1 MRRLRCAQAL
11 GLKVIRTI
19 WLATICLAVVSALA
33 VGKAMM
39 MPAKSLIAEQPVNQ
53 TTIGSSLTQDTL
65 SKADRLEITYVRQD
79 VPARSALQPTEPI
92 VPAVSSVPRPVETK
106 IVSRHWH
113 DPNAISSPP
122 DKAKQPKQT
131 GTNKKSKIVD
141 RKGSQ
146 AADRSK
152 PTEPMKP
159 CSRPGAFGDLLR
171 SLNLSPACD
180 S

>member
-1 MRRLRCAQAL
+1 M
-11 GLKVIRTI
+11 IRTV
-19 WLATICLAVVSALA
+19 WLATICLGALSGLA
-33 VGKAMM
+33 GGKALMTR
-39 MPAKSLIAEQPVNQ
+39 PDSLIIERPTDQ
-53 TTIGSSLTQDTL
+53 TTVGDRLTQDTL
-65 SKADRLEITYVRQD
+65 GEADRLEISYERRE
-79 VPARSALQPTEPI
+79 VPAPSALPPTKPI
-92 VPAVSSVPRPVETK
+92 VPAISPVTPPVENK

-113 DPNAISSPP
+113 DPNAFSSATKSKQIRQTAP
-122 DKAKQPKQT
+122 D
-131 GTNKKSKIVD
+131 KKSKTVD
-141 RKGSQ
+141 GKGGR